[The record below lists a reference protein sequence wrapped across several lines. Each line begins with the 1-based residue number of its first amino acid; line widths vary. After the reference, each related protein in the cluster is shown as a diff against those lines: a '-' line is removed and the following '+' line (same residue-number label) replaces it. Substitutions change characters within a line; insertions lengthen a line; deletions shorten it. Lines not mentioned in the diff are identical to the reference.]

1 MRARPEARLDFLPY
15 EQHEQLC
22 RWLLTQ
28 NVSYREIR
36 QKIKKS
42 FGFDI
47 SGSAIAQFYKNH
59 VIQHLAAIRAR
70 AVNVAAGYVTEST
83 KSPAEFTAATVD
95 ALEAKAMQAALDP
108 ATTPKD
114 LKVYLDLVCRWQE
127 LRLRGQ
133 EVAIQLRK
141 LRMLER
147 KQRKLEAVLSG
158 ESNLTSDEVARRCR
172 IIFKQN
178 GETEPKPETVQEQFL
193 ETPRELSI
201 IPPRPAPSVPV
212 PVAER

>member
-1 MRARPEARLDFLPY
+1 VARPRKGLRVRARPEARLDYLPY

-28 NVSYREIR
+28 NVSYEDIR

-42 FGFDI
+42 FGFEI

-59 VIQHLAAIRAR
+59 VVEHLAAIRAR

-108 ATTPKD
+108 STTPKD

-147 KQRKLEAVLSG
+147 KQRKLEAVLSV
-158 ESNLTSDEVARRCR
+158 ESTLTSDEVAKRCR
-172 IIFKQN
+172 LIFKQN
-178 GETEPKPETVQEQFL
+178 GESEPKPEAIQEEPIDSQSRL
-193 ETPRELSI
+193 PSITP
-201 IPPRPAPSVPV
+201 
-212 PVAER
+212 